1 MYIESSFLYFLFCL
15 LGGVVDPMKEGCTNA
30 AVDFLISNLLKPA
43 LTKHKKRTK
52 TSVSLE
58 EDQDGVEDY
67 DESLNFDC

>member
-1 MYIESSFLYFLFCL
+1 
-15 LGGVVDPMKEGCTNA
+15 MKEGCTNA